1 MSETK
6 SNASKI
12 EEGRGKAQ
20 EPLTNLGFKQE
31 KSAAVGPVL
40 ILKTGKQVELLS
52 FSHKGKPISGIC

>member
-12 EEGRGKAQ
+12 EEGRAKAQ
-20 EPLTNLGFKQE
+20 ELLTSLGFKQE
-31 KSAAVGPVL
+31 KSAAAEPVL

-52 FSHKGKPISGIC
+52 SSHKGRPISGIF